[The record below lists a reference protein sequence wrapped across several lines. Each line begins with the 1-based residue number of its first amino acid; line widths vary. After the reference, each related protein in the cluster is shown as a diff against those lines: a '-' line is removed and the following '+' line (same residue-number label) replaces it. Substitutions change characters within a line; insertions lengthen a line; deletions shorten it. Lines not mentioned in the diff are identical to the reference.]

1 MGLECV
7 TLNEINQSEVAASQK
22 AAETG
27 NTALVQLVAQQ
38 GGGILVQIFSS
49 WVLLSKGGGVVWKK
63 VAPQLGEL
71 WSLVNV

>member
-7 TLNEINQSEVAASQK
+7 TLNGINQSGVAASQK
-22 AAETG
+22 AAETE

-38 GGGILVQIFSS
+38 GGGMLVQIFSS

-63 VAPQLGEL
+63 VARQLGEL